1 MNSRQ
6 VEYFLE
12 VVHQGNFTKAAQL
25 LYTAQPSLSR
35 QIANLEEELGATL
48 FERGKTGAQ
57 LTPIGQKYYELF
69 LKTKRAMDELALES
83 KREQMPQVERIRVGI
98 PEGWDLH
105 RTIVRLTRLL
115 KEQNIPVEPEFRS
128 YNYRGMMAQIQ
139 ANGLDA
145 LIGPIRMVRSM
156 PNLTYEEL
164 PSVHNVLIYSEELA
178 LPETGIDHALYDL
191 RNEKLLLLGQ
201 EESPLIREYQLN
213 YFHTKG
219 LKPECVEYHNV
230 DSILLDVSFGKG
242 IAILDTLS
250 RGIHG
255 TGIACLPLDLEMPIC
270 FAWKVSRRSDTL
282 HTVAEHLRTAWPKP

>member
-12 VVHQGNFTKAAQL
+12 IVRQGNFTKAAQM

-48 FERGKTGAQ
+48 FERGKSGAQ
-57 LTPIGQKYYELF
+57 LTPMGRKYYELF
-69 LKTKRAMDELALES
+69 LKTKQAMDELALEA
-83 KREQMPQVERIRVGI
+83 KREQTLQVNRIRVGI

-105 RTIVRLTRLL
+105 RTIVRLARRL
-115 KEQNIPVEPEFRS
+115 KEQKVLVEPEFRS

-145 LIGPIRMVRSM
+145 LIGPMRMVRSM
-156 PNLTYEEL
+156 SNLTCVEL
-164 PSVHNVLIYSEELA
+164 PPVHNVLIYSKELT
-178 LPETGIDHALYDL
+178 LPEDGIDRALYDL
-191 RNEKLLLLGQ
+191 RKEKLLLLGQ

-230 DSILLDVSFGKG
+230 DSILLDVGFGKG

-250 RGIHG
+250 RGIHDA
-255 TGIACLPLDLEMPIC
+255 GIACLPLDLKMPIC
-270 FAWKVSRRSDTL
+270 IAWKVSRNTDML
-282 HTVAEHLRTAWPKP
+282 HTFAEYLCDAWPKP